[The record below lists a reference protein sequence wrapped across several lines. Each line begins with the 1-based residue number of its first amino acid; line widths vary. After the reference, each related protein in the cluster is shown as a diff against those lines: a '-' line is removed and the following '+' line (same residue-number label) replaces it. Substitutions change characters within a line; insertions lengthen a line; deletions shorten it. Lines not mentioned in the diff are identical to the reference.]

1 MFEQLKEMIRNY
13 VQVADEDIHR
23 DSRFVEDL
31 GFNSYEFMC
40 LVGEV
45 EDEFDIEVEER
56 EAAKI
61 KTVQEALDYIATL
74 TEEWF
79 VLVQFLW
86 EGRSTGL
93 PIPCSPGRYIVY
105 TAFLAGWFCHG
116 RQRGNRSYMISQ
128 KSGSALAI
136 AQGWLLAR
144 SIAWKQAWISKWSAH
159 IPNA

>member
-23 DSRFVEDL
+23 YSRFVEDL

-74 TEEWF
+74 TEE
-79 VLVQFLW
+79 
-86 EGRSTGL
+86 
-93 PIPCSPGRYIVY
+93 
-105 TAFLAGWFCHG
+105 
-116 RQRGNRSYMISQ
+116 
-128 KSGSALAI
+128 
-136 AQGWLLAR
+136 
-144 SIAWKQAWISKWSAH
+144 
-159 IPNA
+159 